1 MKESFLEIN
10 ANHLLHNLNWYQTK
24 SENGFVCPMIK
35 ANAYGVGED
44 IVFNILKKLNPS
56 AFGVVRLSEALSV
69 RKKDPKVKIL
79 MFNPCDQID
88 YLEVI
93 NNNITPVISSIAA
106 IEDLEAVL
114 KLKNKNKFKV
124 HIEIDTGMNRLGIKP
139 KDIPT
144 LFNVLQ
150 ETKCIAIE
158 GVFSHFLSA
167 EDWPEKSGRCYK
179 QLKEFEEVIK
189 LFNQFKS
196 NKTHCFVEEDL
207 IIHLS
212 SSKALN
218 DSGFSYDYNSSLT
231 KYGFRPGLGL
241 FGLSQKNS
249 NLKSVLNLKSPIIDL
264 KWIEKGESVS
274 YDGIW
279 TADKKSLVGTL
290 PLGYGDGYPRSLAGK
305 SYVILNGK
313 KVSVIGKIC
322 MDFMMIDCTELQ
334 DTVKIGDLALV
345 FGYDSV
351 TGGISIEDLSDFAG
365 MISYEFIVRLSSR
378 LKRIVTEN

>member
-10 ANHLLHNLNWYQTK
+10 ANHLLHNFNWYQTK

-56 AFGVVRLSEALSV
+56 AFGVVRLSEALSI

-114 KLKNKNKFKV
+114 KSKNKNKFKV

-139 KDIPT
+139 KDIPA
-144 LFNVLQ
+144 LFNVLLN
-150 ETKCIAIE
+150 TKRILIE

-167 EDWPEKSGRCYK
+167 EDWPERSGRCYN
-179 QLKEFEEVIK
+179 QLNEFDEIIK

-196 NKTHCFVEEDL
+196 NHNHCFVEEDF

-218 DSGFSYDYNSSLT
+218 DAGLAYEYNSSLT
-231 KYGFRPGLGL
+231 RYGFRPGLGL
-241 FGLSQKNS
+241 FGVSQKNS
-249 NLKSVLNLKSPIIDL
+249 NLMPVLNLKSPVIDL

-351 TGGISIEDLSDFAG
+351 IGGISIEDLSDLAG

-378 LKRIVTEN
+378 LKRIITEN